1 MNGTIRLATP
11 EDALAIHNL
20 HTRSVRGLCS
30 VDYPKEVIDGW
41 LEGRSPEGY
50 NGLAKHEMY
59 IFERDG
65 EILGW
70 SHVRPDMLV
79 ALFVD
84 PDHSRQGIG
93 RLLFEHALRI
103 IRHYTS
109 KQIEFE
115 ATLTAVLF
123 YERCGCKRL
132 RTSTIRKNNVNVAT
146 VWMTL
151 PEKSE
156 PVATASG
163 GKPPRL
169 N

>member
-1 MNGTIRLATP
+1 MKDTIRLATL

-50 NGLAKHEMY
+50 GGIAKHEMLVCEKY
-59 IFERDG
+59 G

-70 SHVRPDMLV
+70 SHVRPEMLV

-84 PDHSRQGIG
+84 PKHSRQGIG
-93 RLLFEHALRI
+93 RALFQHALQM
-103 IRHYTS
+103 IRSHTC
-109 KQIEFE
+109 KRIEFE
-115 ATLTAVLF
+115 ATLTAVPF
-123 YERCGCKRL
+123 YLSCGCARL
-132 RTSTIRKNNVNVAT
+132 KTSTIRKNNVEVST
-146 VWMTL
+146 VWMAL
-151 PEKSE
+151 PKEANHAVSAK
-156 PVATASG
+156 VA
-163 GKPPRL
+163 KLR